1 MASSEGGGTIESGL
15 SHTCSGGDGGV
26 DRSYSLLHLAA
37 AASHDRLEAQ
47 DGPAGPT
54 GLLYYYYMQLDRQDG
69 DLLVGKK
76 QSLHLWT

>member
-1 MASSEGGGTIESGL
+1 MASSEGDGTIESGL

-26 DRSYSLLHLAA
+26 RSVGLLHLAAA
-37 AASHDRLEAQ
+37 AASHDRLKAQ

-54 GLLYYYYMQLDRQDG
+54 GLLYYMQSDRQDG